1 MQEEWIAPL
10 LLVLA
15 GGFAG
20 FVNTLAGAGSILTIP
35 LLILLG
41 VPADAANATN
51 RISVLSQCISGGVG
65 FHRAGKV
72 DWPALAWIA
81 PLTVVGALAG
91 AEFASWLPERPM
103 RLTLLAAMVVMG
115 VLIWRKPNL
124 LTPEEGSKALTFRQ
138 RPSAI
143 AWFLLVGL
151 YGGFLQVGVGLLLLF
166 VLGGLLR
173 YDLVR
178 ANALKVVI
186 VGIYTLGAVAVFVAH
201 DKVWWLYGAATAVGT
216 VIGAQL
222 GVRFAIRRGVR
233 AIRAAVLVMVVVSV
247 IAVLV
252 KEGW

>member
-1 MQEEWIAPL
+1 MQGEWIAPL
-10 LLVLA
+10 LLALV
-15 GGFAG
+15 GTIAG

-35 LLILLG
+35 MLILVG

-51 RISVLSQCISGGVG
+51 RVSVLAQCVSGGVG
-65 FHRAGKV
+65 FHRARKV
-72 DWPALAWIA
+72 DWPALAGIV
-81 PLTVVGALAG
+81 PITVLGALAG
-91 AEFASWLPERPM
+91 AHFAALLPERPM

-115 VLIWRKPNL
+115 LLLWRKPNV
-124 LTPEEGSKALTFRQ
+124 LTPEEGSEALSIRQ
-138 RPSAI
+138 RPSAL

-186 VGIYTLGAVAVFVAH
+186 VGIYTLGAVAIFVIH
-201 DKVWWLYGAATAVGT
+201 DKVWWLEGAATAAGT
-216 VIGAQL
+216 VVGAQL
-222 GVRFAIRRGVR
+222 GVRFAVRRGVR
-233 AIRAAVLVMVVVSV
+233 TLRVAVLVMVVVSIVAV
-247 IAVLV
+247 IA